1 MNDIQVFNNP
11 EFGDIQIIMMNGDPW
26 WIGKEV
32 AEALGYTNT
41 RKAIGDHVDQDDKN
55 TVTIRDGISGNPNRV
70 IINESGL
77 YSLILSS
84 KLPSAKK
91 FKRWITSEV
100 LPAIRKTGGYK
111 MAGKLSEENY
121 LKAAKALAECPEE
134 RLHYV
139 AAILRQGGFEIPEIP
154 VRLPKSPSMLPGAW
168 NRRNG
173 MDEKERDR
181 MQYETLLNYPQFIP
195 EYPEALDK
203 HPELA
208 NFIPGR
214 KIDNRPLQ
222 LQRSVSNEGYS
233 IGFDRKKMKYTMEE
247 QGMMQRDLADK
258 SGICALT
265 IRRYLTGKGRPGTI
279 NRNRICDALKVDHGY
294 FDK

>member
-1 MNDIQVFNNP
+1 
-11 EFGDIQIIMMNGDPW
+11 
-26 WIGKEV
+26 
-32 AEALGYTNT
+32 
-41 RKAIGDHVDQDDKN
+41 
-55 TVTIRDGISGNPNRV
+55 
-70 IINESGL
+70 
-77 YSLILSS
+77 
-84 KLPSAKK
+84 
-91 FKRWITSEV
+91 
-100 LPAIRKTGGYK
+100 
-111 MAGKLSEENY
+111 
-121 LKAAKALAECPEE
+121 
-134 RLHYV
+134 
-139 AAILRQGGFEIPEIP
+139 
-154 VRLPKSPSMLPGAW
+154 
-168 NRRNG
+168 
-173 MDEKERDR
+173 

-294 FDK
+294 FDN